1 MDITITVISS
11 LLSGI
16 IGVGISTWYY
26 RRYESRKQK
35 IELLRKIVGFR
46 FALTEK
52 TSPEAKAQFFSAL
65 SEIVILFHDCPA
77 IIQALNNMHRELAV
91 PNRMHDNLVSL
102 FKAICKEMGI
112 SHAGL
117 NDDFFLRPFTPIQ

>member
-52 TSPEAKAQFFSAL
+52 TSPEAKAQF
-65 SEIVILFHDCPA
+65 
-77 IIQALNNMHRELAV
+77 
-91 PNRMHDNLVSL
+91 LVLLVKSL
-102 FKAICKEMGI
+102 FY
-112 SHAGL
+112 
-117 NDDFFLRPFTPIQ
+117 FTTAQP

>member
-52 TSPEAKAQFFSAL
+52 TSPEAKAQFF
-65 SEIVILFHDCPA
+65 
-77 IIQALNNMHRELAV
+77 
-91 PNRMHDNLVSL
+91 
-102 FKAICKEMGI
+102 
-112 SHAGL
+112 
-117 NDDFFLRPFTPIQ
+117 